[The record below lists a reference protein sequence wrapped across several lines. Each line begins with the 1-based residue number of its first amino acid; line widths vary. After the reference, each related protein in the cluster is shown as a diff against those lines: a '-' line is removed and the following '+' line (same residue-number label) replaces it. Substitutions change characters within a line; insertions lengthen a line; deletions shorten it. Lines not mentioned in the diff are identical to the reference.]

1 MAADLFLPAC
11 TEPGVRG
18 FPPIDPGE
26 PVPDDPGEFVA
37 GQSRHG
43 AARSDRAGPRTGI
56 AWQRPRAGVALPA
69 HAPRAGPLDRLVEA
83 YFFGGIDNSSF
94 SRLFG
99 SFCPVEVLDERVAKL
114 DELGRHRVTTA
125 RPRFEHVEQDVSL
138 ARAKIYES
146 GGADRIEAMPK
157 IRRFH
162 VLHPSQQGLAR
173 VPGEGH
179 LAFAERDRDS
189 V

>member
-1 MAADLFLPAC
+1 LRDALASA
-11 TEPGVRG
+11 
-18 FPPIDPGE
+18 
-26 PVPDDPGEFVA
+26 
-37 GQSRHG
+37 SR
-43 AARSDRAGPRTGI
+43 S
-56 AWQRPRAGVALPA
+56 
-69 HAPRAGPLDRLVEA
+69 RL
-83 YFFGGIDNSSF
+83 

-114 DELGRHRVTTA
+114 DELVRHRVTTA

-138 ARAKIYES
+138 ARAEIYES
-146 GGADRIEAMPK
+146 GGADRIEGMPK

-162 VLHPSQQGLAR
+162 VLHPSQQGVAR